1 MHGRVVYC
9 PHTLFIRMS
18 LTARLSRATKITLRY
33 KKAIKDLM
41 LLWRADE
48 SCRLHSKWWLSS
60 KLIKPTIGNAWR
72 HLHGRHWDGHS
83 YIEYFLSKSLDRCIW
98 SQHFHS
104 QKCKSYLN
112 FVSGVMKSMPGRKF
126 WDEKL
131 YRKCNYAK
139 ESHSI
144 CKNWDL
150 FTYHKE
156 NAIPLLPPGKRSV

>member
-1 MHGRVVYC
+1 MGDTGTAIPISNIFYQKVLIGVFDRNIS
-9 PHTLFIRMS
+9 IR
-18 LTARLSRATKITLRY
+18 K
-33 KKAIKDLM
+33 
-41 LLWRADE
+41 
-48 SCRLHSKWWLSS
+48 
-60 KLIKPTIGNAWR
+60 
-72 HLHGRHWDGHS
+72 
-83 YIEYFLSKSLDRCIW
+83 
-98 SQHFHS
+98 
-104 QKCKSYLN
+104 KCKSYLN